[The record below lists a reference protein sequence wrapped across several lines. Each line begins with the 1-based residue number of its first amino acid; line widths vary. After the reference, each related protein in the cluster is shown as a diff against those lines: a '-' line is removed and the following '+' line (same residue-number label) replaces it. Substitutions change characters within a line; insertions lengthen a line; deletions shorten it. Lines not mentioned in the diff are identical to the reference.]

1 MPWTTGPGSDCK
13 VLGENETP
21 WDISPQDEGS
31 CQQGQQTPQQMPLNP
46 GALVFQREEKLEPLL
61 EDPPEAAAPP
71 AGTARILWPH
81 LLLCVPS
88 PLKFVA
94 KPGQFYYGGGWWV
107 CMLTFCSRRPCLS
120 NQEVDGF
127 LCSKSHFFGGP
138 FLAISLLGCRHSH
151 KSIPGKCRESYI
163 LEEIWKCLKEHV
175 CNGRIFPE
183 ALGRPHLWK
192 KLPLLFLWGAS
203 V

>member
-1 MPWTTGPGSDCK
+1 MKEAASRVSRPHNRCLWTQ
-13 VLGENETP
+13 VLWFSNGRRSWSHCWRT
-21 WDISPQDEGS
+21 
-31 CQQGQQTPQQMPLNP
+31 
-46 GALVFQREEKLEPLL
+46 
-61 EDPPEAAAPP
+61 PPEAAAPP

-120 NQEVDGF
+120 NQEADGF